1 MRPNY
6 KHYILLLIGIGTV
19 VISGLGYWYV
29 YTSIINNAQR
39 NSMVIKEIERNK
51 ENKKNEEDLLE
62 MGKATEGYRT
72 KLSTYILSEDEIID
86 FITSIEN
93 IEKSTQ
99 SEVIISSI
107 SKNDVQD
114 HIRLHVDIKGG
125 WVNIN
130 KSLIMLENLPYS
142 ITIDYA
148 NFTQNSGKWTLSI
161 NLSAL
166 YAK

>member
-19 VISGLGYWYV
+19 VVSGLGYWYV
-29 YTSIINNAQR
+29 YASIINNAQR

-51 ENKKNEEDLLE
+51 ENKKNEEKLLE

-72 KLSTYILSEDEIID
+72 KLSTYIISEDKIID

-93 IEKSTQ
+93 IEKITQ
-99 SEVIISSI
+99 SEVTISSI
-107 SKNDVQD
+107 SKDDIQD
-114 HIRLHVDIKGG
+114 HVRLHVDIKGS
-125 WVNIN
+125 WINVNRA
-130 KSLIMLENLPYS
+130 LIMLENLPYS
-142 ITIDYA
+142 ITVDYA
-148 NFTQNSGKWTLSI
+148 NFAQNSGKWTLSI

-166 YAK
+166 YTK